1 MTSLDEIKNRIRESL
16 SETASFESGF
26 SKIKSFDHGAT
37 RVVGIIQSGPYEG
50 KVVKFPSHKR
60 HIKTNLK
67 ELKTWNTY
75 RGTDKE
81 KYFVPID
88 LKASDNSGNYLVM
101 EYADNSSGYTKDLGF
116 ESKSAFVDEF
126 EHPDVTMNTVDLAP
140 QNIALYK
147 NKHRLIDY
155 SWISC

>member
-16 SETASFESGF
+16 LETASFESGF
-26 SKIKSFDHGAT
+26 SNIKSFDHGAT

-67 ELKTWNTY
+67 ELKIWNTY

-81 KYFVPID
+81 KYFVPVKYHECGD
-88 LKASDNSGNYLVM
+88 SWHPCLVLHQRQSTDFNSPRTR
-101 EYADNSSGYTKDLGF
+101 TK
-116 ESKSAFVDEF
+116 SR
-126 EHPDVTMNTVDLAP
+126 T
-140 QNIALYK
+140 
-147 NKHRLIDY
+147 
-155 SWISC
+155 